1 MARLRYLEGREAGFL
16 ARIVQA
22 LFRSQLGRE
31 LNPTKV
37 IARVPRA
44 LLWSFLSNALMATG
58 RWSIGRELAQL
69 IRVRVA
75 ALNGCPF

>member
-1 MARLRYLEGREAGFL
+1 MARLRYLEGREAGLL

-22 LFRSQLGRE
+22 LFRRQLGRE

-44 LLWSFLSNALMATG
+44 LLWSFLSNAIMGTG

-69 IRVRVA
+69 VRVRVA

>member
-16 ARIVQA
+16 ARILQA
-22 LFRSQLGRE
+22 LFRWQLGRE

-44 LLWSFLSNALMATG
+44 LLWSFLSNAIMGTG

-69 IRVRVA
+69 VRVRVA

>member
-16 ARIVQA
+16 ARIVQT

-31 LNPTKV
+31 LNPYKV
-37 IARVPRA
+37 VARVPRV
-44 LLWSFLSNALMATG
+44 LLWSFISNALMGTG

-69 IRVRVA
+69 IRVRVS